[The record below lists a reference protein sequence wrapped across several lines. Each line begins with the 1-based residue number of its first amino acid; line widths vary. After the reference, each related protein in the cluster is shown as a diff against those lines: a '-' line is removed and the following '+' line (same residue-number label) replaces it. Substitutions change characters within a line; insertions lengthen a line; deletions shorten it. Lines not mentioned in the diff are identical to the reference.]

1 MLLTICSDA
10 SSSDFLALGQGR
22 CSNGTCH
29 GSRCYRRM
37 DPKCSKN
44 SFRRDGIGRFV
55 TRILALAEVPR
66 AILAIIRLPFYF
78 RHLSAAP
85 SGNGMPIL
93 VIPGFAMSDKSTAI
107 LRSYLRW
114 LGYDVAGWGLGRN
127 LGAKTIGIHN
137 EKLIARLKE
146 VYSEVGQ
153 PVTLI
158 GWSMGG
164 IMARMIARAEPNKV
178 RQIISL
184 GAPFAGNPFAN
195 TAWQAYERMSGH
207 SLAHPVARAQ
217 IAESKL
223 PPPVPSLSLFSKSDG
238 IVAWQSCLEPK
249 RPHTR
254 NLEVQSA
261 HCAFGLCPVIL
272 RTVADQL
279 ASGIRRY

>member
-1 MLLTICSDA
+1 MAADRPI
-10 SSSDFLALGQGR
+10 
-22 CSNGTCH
+22 
-29 GSRCYRRM
+29 
-37 DPKCSKN
+37 N
-44 SFRRDGIGRFV
+44 SFSRDGISGFV
-55 TRILALAEVPR
+55 TRFLAFAEVPR
-66 AILAIIRLPFYF
+66 AILAILSLPFYLP
-78 RHLSAAP
+78 RLCAAP
-85 SGNGMPIL
+85 TGSGLPIL

-107 LRSYLRW
+107 LRAYLRW
-114 LGYDVAGWGLGRN
+114 LGYDVSGWGLGRN

-137 EKLIARLKE
+137 EKLVARLKE
-146 VYSEVGQ
+146 VRDRSGQ

-164 IMARMIARAEPNKV
+164 IMARMIARAEPKLV
-178 RQIISL
+178 RRIISL
-184 GAPFAGNPFAN
+184 GAPFAGDPFAN
-195 TAWQAYERMSGH
+195 TALRTYERMSGC

-254 NLEVQSA
+254 NIEVKTA
-261 HCAFGLCPVIL
+261 HCAFGFCPVVL

-279 ASGIRRY
+279 AFDMVSYHGN